1 MKNSLQT
8 LMNGLIDYAGLF
20 PPAKLPLNEA
30 VAEYI
35 SHFKDNK
42 KWILGRFIMPVSQLK
57 DLEEF
62 IPKFDGIGTLKLS
75 VLGGQTSSDKEFL
88 HQTKKE
94 IDIICLLYT
103 SPSPRD

>member
-42 KWILGRFIMPVSQLK
+42 KWILGRFIIPVSQLK

-62 IPKFDGIGTLKLS
+62 IPMFEEIGTLKLS
-75 VLGGQTSSDKEFL
+75 VLVDKLVQIKNFF
-88 HQTKKE
+88 TKPKKKW
-94 IDIICLLYT
+94 I
-103 SPSPRD
+103 

>member
-35 SHFKDNK
+35 SHFKDNSNVITTEIKIENKMKLAETQTYK
-42 KWILGRFIMPVSQLK
+42 KFIR
-57 DLEEF
+57 
-62 IPKFDGIGTLKLS
+62 I
-75 VLGGQTSSDKEFL
+75 
-88 HQTKKE
+88 
-94 IDIICLLYT
+94 
-103 SPSPRD
+103 

>member
-42 KWILGRFIMPVSQLK
+42 KWILGRFIIPVSQLK

-62 IPKFDGIGTLKLS
+62 IPKFDGDWKIKIVCFGWTN
-75 VLGGQTSSDKEFL
+75 
-88 HQTKKE
+88 
-94 IDIICLLYT
+94 
-103 SPSPRD
+103 

>member
-35 SHFKDNK
+35 SHFEDK
-42 KWILGRFIMPVSQLK
+42 KKMDIGKIHHTCVPTKRFRRIHSKV
-57 DLEEF
+57 
-62 IPKFDGIGTLKLS
+62 
-75 VLGGQTSSDKEFL
+75 
-88 HQTKKE
+88 
-94 IDIICLLYT
+94 
-103 SPSPRD
+103 